1 MTVPESLDRLAMLDA
16 TFQHSP
22 DVVALLGLDGRVF
35 DVNQRALEFTGATLG
50 EIVGTLLWE
59 TPGWSARPPLAS
71 WLESFVQSA
80 GGDHTTLTNEVVVG
94 PDGAMRTLQF
104 AARTSR
110 RSPSGVLW
118 LEVVGR
124 DITEQARV
132 MAALREAEGRFRQ
145 LFEASTAMQLIA
157 NATTGAL
164 IDVNSAAEAFYGWG
178 RESMRAMRI
187 TDFDDGALLARMV
200 HDRVTDD
207 QTRPV
212 VCTHRIANG
221 QKRDVEVAES
231 PVIVDG
237 VEALHLIVH
246 DVTERVQSERD
257 LRESETR
264 FRAVINELSEG
275 VVVHDVTGAIRLFN
289 REAERLLGLSAEQLQ
304 GLQPTEH
311 DWHAV
316 REDGAPWPAIDH
328 PAMRALRTGRR
339 QPRALMGIRRGN
351 LVHAW
356 LQVTADPLILPGE
369 PLPFASV
376 AVFSDVTEQRHTDA
390 RLREA
395 QKLDAVGQLAG
406 GIAHDFNNL
415 LTVIRGAS
423 GFLADVLEEGSPAL
437 ADVRAIE
444 RATERAQILTSR
456 LLAVGRRQMLRVET
470 VDMSTLVQ
478 DQFEAIRNSVPPNI
492 RLIKVLD
499 VERVLARLDRQQ
511 ALDALGALIDNAR
524 LAMPDGGT
532 LTLST
537 AVRRAERLKTTADNA
552 SSRFAV
558 LEVRDTGAG
567 MTDEVRVRLFEPFF
581 STRPFGANHGMG
593 LASVH
598 GMVTQSHGYIECDS
612 APGQGTALRLFFPLA
627 TGAEHVVTPPG
638 SSDVIQARRVLL
650 VDDDLLLRDLASR
663 MLERIGHDVVVA
675 ASGAEALELLGSSAA
690 TVSVLVTDL
699 TMPVM
704 NGMELIAEV
713 ERRHP
718 DLPILAISGFS
729 MHAAV
734 RHELHTRAVTFL
746 AKPFSADQLL
756 QALEKVFAQL
766 APS

>member
-1 MTVPESLDRLAMLDA
+1 MLDA

-35 DVNQRALEFTGATLG
+35 DANQQALAFAGAMLG
-50 EIVGTLLWE
+50 EVVGTLLWE
-59 TPGWSARPPLAS
+59 TPGWVARPALAS
-71 WLESFVQSA
+71 WLESFVQSP
-80 GGDHTTLTNEVVVG
+80 GVDQPTLTNEVVVG

-104 AARTSR
+104 AGRALR
-110 RSPSGVLW
+110 RSPSAVLW

-132 MAALREAEGRFRQ
+132 MAVLRDAEGRFRQ
-145 LFEASTAMQLIA
+145 LFEASAAMQLIA
-157 NATTGAL
+157 SATTGAL
-164 IDVNSAAEAFYGWG
+164 IDVNPAAEVFYGWG
-178 RESMRAMRI
+178 RESMRAMRMA
-187 TDFDDGALLARMV
+187 DFDDGALLARIV
-200 HDRVTDD
+200 HDRAAGG

-212 VCTHRIANG
+212 VCRHRIANG
-221 QKRDVEVAES
+221 LQKRDVEVAVS

-246 DVTERVQSERD
+246 DVTERLLAERQ

-264 FRAVINELSEG
+264 FRTVINELSEG
-275 VVVHDVTGAIRLFN
+275 VVIHDVTGAIRVFN

-311 DWHAV
+311 NWHAV
-316 REDGAPWPAIDH
+316 REDGAPWPTIDH

-351 LVHAW
+351 LEHAW
-356 LQVTADPLILPGE
+356 LQVTADPLVLPGE

-423 GFLADVLEEGSPAL
+423 GFLADALQEGSPAL
-437 ADVRAIE
+437 ADVHAIE

-470 VDMSTLVQ
+470 VDLSTLVQ
-478 DQFEAIRNSVPPNI
+478 DQLETIRNSVPPNI
-492 RLIKVLD
+492 RLTQMLD
-499 VERVLARLDRQQ
+499 AERVLARLDRQQ
-511 ALDALGALIDNAR
+511 ALDALRALIDNAR

-537 AVRRAERLKTTADNA
+537 AVRRAGRLTSAADDESA
-552 SSRFAV
+552 RFAV
-558 LEVRDTGAG
+558 LGVRDTGAG

-598 GMVTQSHGYIECDS
+598 GMVTQSDGFIECDS
-612 APGQGTALRLFFPLA
+612 APGQGTTLRLFFPLA
-627 TGAEHVVTPPG
+627 TEAERVATPPG
-638 SSDVIQARRVLL
+638 SSAVIQARRVLL
-650 VDDDLLLRDLASR
+650 VDDDLMLRDLARR

-690 TVSVLVTDL
+690 MVSILVTDL

-704 NGMELIAEV
+704 SGIDLIAEV
-713 ERRHP
+713 KRRHP
-718 DLPILAISGFS
+718 HLPILAISGYS

-734 RHELHTRAVTFL
+734 RQELHTRAVTFL
-746 AKPFSADQLL
+746 AKPFSADDLL
-756 QALEKVFAQL
+756 QALEKAFAPF